1 LVGIVFAV
9 DKIAIAYVMQLRR
22 IRDFGVTMEKWEQ
35 LFRRTCDKKIR
46 LLTNQIESGLEEEYQ
61 DSSKL
66 KEQIEQKWKRREADV
81 QTIHTKTLNDA
92 KVTERRTKRGTTFAR
107 QAFFTP
113 EKRPQRNRRISTKN

>member
-35 LFRRTCDKKIR
+35 LFGRTCDKKSR
-46 LLTNQIESGLEEEYQ
+46 LLTNQIVSGLDEEYQ

-66 KEQIEQKWKRREADV
+66 KE
-81 QTIHTKTLNDA
+81 
-92 KVTERRTKRGTTFAR
+92 
-107 QAFFTP
+107 
-113 EKRPQRNRRISTKN
+113 